1 MSLIQVKLPVGAVVT
16 ITAEELAELQ
26 ERFSSP
32 SSVVAAAEPKPVK
45 AEAAEP
51 KPVKAEAEP
60 AKASHKPSREEVIAW
75 AVEQGLD
82 VQRVTKNLVQRY
94 LDAKAQEA
102 PDDEPEDDDDQDFE
116 DEEEQDTAPETAE
129 EDEDDLLAEL
139 DADQP
144 EETVTLDE
152 VKASLQ
158 KLVRLDKNAA
168 RQLIEEFSPT
178 GKLSGLKEQDYAAF
192 KEAVE
197 IAL

>member
-16 ITAEELAELQ
+16 ITAEELAALQ
-26 ERFSSP
+26 ESFCNPSP
-32 SSVVAAAEPKPVK
+32 VVAVAKEPTAAAPKPI
-45 AEAAEP
+45 
-51 KPVKAEAEP
+51 KAEAEP
-60 AKASHKPSREEVIAW
+60 AKASSKPSREEVIAW

-94 LDAKAQEA
+94 LDAQEA
-102 PDDEPEDDDDQDFE
+102 SDDEPEADEPEADDDFEE
-116 DEEEQDTAPETAE
+116 DEDAAPEAVE

-144 EETVTLDE
+144 EETVTLDD

-158 KLVRLDKNAA
+158 KLVRSDKNAA

-178 GKLSGLKEQDYAAF
+178 GKLSGLKEHDYAAF